1 MNNSGDGKQH
11 DMPSQPVFSK
21 RLKEGRMIFRTKIPN
36 GEVIEQLR
44 MEMADE
50 AQSLVTRCNRE
61 KASVE
66 KAKRQ
71 RTG

>member
-1 MNNSGDGKQH
+1 
-11 DMPSQPVFSK
+11 
-21 RLKEGRMIFRTKIPN
+21 MIFRTKIPN